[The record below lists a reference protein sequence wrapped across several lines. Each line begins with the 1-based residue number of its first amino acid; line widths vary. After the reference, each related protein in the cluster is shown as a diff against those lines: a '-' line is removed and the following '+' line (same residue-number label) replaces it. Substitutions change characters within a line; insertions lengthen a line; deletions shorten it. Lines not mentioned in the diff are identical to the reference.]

1 MLFCLNRAIHS
12 QNCVFFTDMDALSL
26 RAELKVLFDN
36 ITLQPRELCYFL
48 QAFLPEL
55 TETLVAV

>member
-1 MLFCLNRAIHS
+1 
-12 QNCVFFTDMDALSL
+12 MDALSL